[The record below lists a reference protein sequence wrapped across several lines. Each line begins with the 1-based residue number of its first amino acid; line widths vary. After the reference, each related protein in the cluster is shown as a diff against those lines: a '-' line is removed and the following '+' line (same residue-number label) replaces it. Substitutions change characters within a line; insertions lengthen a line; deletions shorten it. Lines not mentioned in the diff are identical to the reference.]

1 MATHAGSPQAK
12 ADQNNPK
19 GANPEKTASGSKPNN
34 TGNASGAHG
43 GANEHHVNVAAKK
56 DTKKQ

>member
-12 ADQNNPK
+12 AAQSNPK
-19 GANPEKTASGSKPNN
+19 GATPEKAASGTKPNN

-43 GANEHHVNVAAKK
+43 GSNEHHVNAAAKK
-56 DTKKQ
+56 DTRKQ